1 MTNAPTILLLDG
13 EHVLRRATALMLSNR
28 GGRVSAAAT
37 LDEALEY
44 ARRRTYDVAVLDLP
58 GRGGSE
64 LLARMRERGCV
75 PRKVILC
82 STLPMAPLDTD
93 GFADVIM
100 KPFAFEQLLR
110 AVFGRCGP
118 PRPLRSGAPPR
129 SGLFPRPRRLKVLRR
144 APKAQHDRG

>member
-1 MTNAPTILLLDG
+1 MTNTPSILLLDG

-44 ARRRTYDVAVLDLP
+44 AARRTYDVAVLDLP
-58 GRGGSE
+58 GQGGAE
-64 LLARMRERGCV
+64 LLARMHEKGCM
-75 PRKVILC
+75 PKKVILC
-82 STLPMAPLDTD
+82 STLPVSPLETS
-93 GFADVIM
+93 GFTDVIM

-129 SGLFPRPRRLKVLRR
+129 SGVFPRQRQVKVWRR
-144 APKAQHDRG
+144 AGKAQHDRG

>member
-13 EHVLRRATALMLSNR
+13 EQLLRKATALMLSNR

-37 LDEALEY
+37 VDEALEY
-44 ARRRTYDVAVLDLP
+44 AGRRTYDVAVLDVP

-64 LLARMRERGCV
+64 LLERMRERGCV

-82 STLPMAPLDTD
+82 SALPMSPLDAAA
-93 GFADVIM
+93 FADVIM
-100 KPFAFEQLLR
+100 KPFPFEDLLR

-118 PRPLRSGAPPR
+118 PRPLRSGASPR
-129 SGLFPRPRRLKVLRR
+129 AGLSPRPRRVRVWRR

>member
-1 MTNAPTILLLDG
+1 M
-13 EHVLRRATALMLSNR
+13 LRKATALMLSNR

-37 LDEALEY
+37 LDEALQY
-44 ARRRTYDVAVLDLP
+44 AGRRTYDVAVLDLP

-75 PRKVILC
+75 PKKVILC
-82 STLPMAPLDTD
+82 STVPVSPLDNE
-93 GFADVIM
+93 GFADVIT
-100 KPFAFEQLLR
+100 KPFPFEELLR

-129 SGLFPRPRRLKVLRR
+129 AGLSPRPRRIKVWRR
-144 APKAQHDRG
+144 APRAQHDRG